1 MKYVVIASYRKPTA
15 PMSRQDAVHLVKQ
28 LRSQD
33 INCHIQEVCIKS
45 DEAWQHDAPYNSQF
59 LGAQPA
65 RAGQDY

>member
-33 INCHIQEVCIKS
+33 INCHIQELDMNSNK
-45 DEAWQHDAPYNSQF
+45 AWQQNAPYNAQF

-65 RAGQDY
+65 RAGEDY